1 MWRDDLDRMVAVLH
15 KISHQKVDMKVDD
28 YEIDDVADIAD
39 LASQGVHAVRSFS
52 FTGGNSGEVTLQLGK
67 DISLL
72 QITGDDLAS
81 KGAAQEVYEIA
92 LGCRRLV
99 TPDFVDTLFGAALL
113 VAPVVGRAIY
123 DGLSRRRDVERPKPR
138 VLLDTRTRKE
148 APTFWDAK
156 KRDVDYG
163 CEQHYFTRDR
173 RPYRLLHQ
181 HLDCWQKLRGRRLG
195 PLCGRSR

>member
-156 KRDVDYG
+156 KRDVWITVVSNIISLG
-163 CEQHYFTRDR
+163 IGGLIGYFINIWTAG
-173 RPYRLLHQ
+173 
-181 HLDCWQKLRGRRLG
+181 KN
-195 PLCGRSR
+195 